1 MATPSPAP
9 APPAYTF
16 AFTPLLTPLL
26 AAKPSASTHH
36 GPTSL
41 VCKHYLRGLCKKGA
55 ACDFAHS
62 YNLRGMPVCAYF
74 ARHGNCS
81 NGDECLYAHTAAA
94 PAPCASYARGFCPL
108 GPRCAAA
115 HVRVEKMCECYVA
128 GFCPEGRACARGAH
142 VRWKEDVPRPVP
154 KKVLSREEEER
165 EREEAERREREEEER
180 EGERWRE
187 RRGGGG
193 GGGWKDR
200 GGRGRGGMGWR
211 GRGR

>member
-16 AFTPLLTPLL
+16 AFTALLTPLL

-81 NGDECLYAHTAAA
+81 NGDECLYAHAAA
-94 PAPCASYARGFCPL
+94 PPPPCASYATR
-108 GPRCAAA
+108 AASA
-115 HVRVEKMCECYVA
+115 RW
-128 GFCPEGRACARGAH
+128 GRGAP
-142 VRWKEDVPRPVP
+142 RRMWKEDVPRPVP

-165 EREEAERREREEEER
+165 EREETERKEREEDER

-187 RRGGGG
+187 RRGGG